1 MGFNLWRWTYAK
13 IWDNN
18 GEFIKNKRFNKNKKS
33 FQLDDK
39 TFNIKTKEGSFYDD
53 NKLFYN
59 RRFYQYNIDC
69 PDPLKINS
77 KVEPLINSTDY
88 NTLLETRHLQKLN
101 DVNKKGLFGNLDF
114 KTIIAIGAI
123 IVIGYLILTGNL
135 V

>member
-18 GEFIKNKRFNKNKKS
+18 GEFIKNKRFNRNKKS

-114 KTIIAIGAI
+114 KTILAIGAI
-123 IVIGYLILTGNL
+123 IVVGYLLLTGNL

>member
-114 KTIIAIGAI
+114 KTILAIGAI
-123 IVIGYLILTGNL
+123 IVVGYLLLTGNL

>member
-1 MGFNLWRWTYAK
+1 MGLNLWQWTYAK

-18 GEFIKNKRFNKNKKS
+18 GEIFKNVRINKHKKQFNVGDKS
-33 FQLDDK
+33 
-39 TFNIKTKEGSFYDD
+39 FNIKTKEGSYYND

-69 PDPLKINS
+69 PDPLKLNE

-88 NTLLETRHLQKLN
+88 NTLLETKHLKSLN
-101 DVNKKGLFGNLDF
+101 DINKGNWFKNLDF
-114 KTIIAIGAI
+114 KTIIAVVGA
-123 IVIGYLILTGNL
+123 VVVLYLLATGQL

>member
-1 MGFNLWRWTYAK
+1 MGFNLWRLTYAK

-114 KTIIAIGAI
+114 KTILAIGAI
-123 IVIGYLILTGNL
+123 IVVGYLLLTGNL